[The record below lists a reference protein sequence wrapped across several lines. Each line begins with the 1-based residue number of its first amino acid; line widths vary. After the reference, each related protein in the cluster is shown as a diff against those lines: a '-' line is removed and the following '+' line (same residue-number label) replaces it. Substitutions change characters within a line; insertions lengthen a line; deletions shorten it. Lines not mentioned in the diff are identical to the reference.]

1 MRGRG
6 GDHVARSGRKTVR
19 ARVDR
24 ERRVLRVGL
33 VISALVHVVVIG
45 IVGALLHQPPAD
57 RRARAVPILAEPPA
71 GMRAVNL
78 SPVPAGAGAEPVTDP
93 RRPEREEVVVI
104 APTPDPTSPERPAP
118 DDLTAADRLAP
129 RLVDPRL
136 WRPMVL
142 IPREPTLADVQARLD
157 AALELLSDSALA
169 ETERRVRATDWTVTD
184 ADGGRWGISPGW
196 LHLGKLKLPL
206 PVYVEEWNPERGEW
220 YDLEAQVDR
229 ARFVESF
236 EDRVKAIRERRER
249 ERSERRPEDGG
260 AVAGS
265 GGSRR

>member
-6 GDHVARSGRKTVR
+6 EDHVARSGRSTVR
-19 ARVDR
+19 ARTGR
-24 ERRVLRVGL
+24 ERRVLRIGL
-33 VISALVHVVVIG
+33 ALSVVVHVVAVG
-45 IVGALLHQPPAD
+45 ILGGLLHQPRSGRPA
-57 RRARAVPILAEPPA
+57 RPAPLVVEPPT

-78 SPVPAGAGAEPVTDP
+78 SPAPARVGAEPVPDP
-93 RRPEREEVVVI
+93 RRPEREEIAVV
-104 APTPDPTSPERPAP
+104 APAPDRSTPERAVP

-129 RLVDPRL
+129 RLVDPRI

-142 IPREPTLADVQARLD
+142 IPREPTFVDVQARLA

-184 ADGGRWGISPGW
+184 ADGGRWGISPGV

-229 ARFVESF
+229 TRFVESF
-236 EDRVKAIRERRER
+236 EDRVRAIRERRER
-249 ERSERRPEDGG
+249 ERRERRPEDGG